1 MMLKAFRKIIGGA
14 ALAASAITL
23 SQAHAGAWDDY
34 KALYVKDNGAVVDTY
49 NHNMS
54 HSEGQS
60 YGLMFALAYNDR
72 DAFAKILSFAEDKLK
87 NPANGLHYWAYK
99 PEEADPVADKNNA
112 SDGDLMMA
120 WALVK
125 AGSAWG
131 VKEYTARGEE
141 LAKAIADNCTVD
153 FAGYKLL
160 LPGTEG
166 FYRNSSVIVN
176 PSYLIFPALRALA
189 AETHPEAF
197 EDRSTDGKR
206 LLEAIAKAGFKVN
219 LTPDWVE
226 IDAQGNIAPAS
237 DWPAR
242 SSYDAIRVP
251 AYEAWDD
258 PDSPLLG
265 IWKAWFQG
273 YGEENTP
280 AWVNVTTGEVA
291 NYPEPEGL
299 KAVRQLALGAQIP
312 EPSITSKDD
321 YYNASLKLLA
331 FLASQRF

>member
-34 KALYVKDNGAVVDTY
+34 KALYVKDNGAAVDTY

-141 LAKAIADNCTVD
+141 LAKAIADALWN
-153 FAGYKLL
+153 GL
-160 LPGTEG
+160 
-166 FYRNSSVIVN
+166 N
-176 PSYLIFPALRALA
+176 PDNRVSL
-189 AETHPEAF
+189 
-197 EDRSTDGKR
+197 
-206 LLEAIAKAGFKVN
+206 
-219 LTPDWVE
+219 WVC
-226 IDAQGNIAPAS
+226 
-237 DWPAR
+237 
-242 SSYDAIRVP
+242 
-251 AYEAWDD
+251 
-258 PDSPLLG
+258 
-265 IWKAWFQG
+265 
-273 YGEENTP
+273 
-280 AWVNVTTGEVA
+280 
-291 NYPEPEGL
+291 
-299 KAVRQLALGAQIP
+299 VR
-312 EPSITSKDD
+312 D
-321 YYNASLKLLA
+321 
-331 FLASQRF
+331 LASGSMEQKIINRNH